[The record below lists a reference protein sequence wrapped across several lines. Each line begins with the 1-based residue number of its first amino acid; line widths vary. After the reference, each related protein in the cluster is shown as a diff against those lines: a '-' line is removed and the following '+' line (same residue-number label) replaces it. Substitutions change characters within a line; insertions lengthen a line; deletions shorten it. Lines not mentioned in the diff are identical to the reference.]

1 VLPQLLALLS
11 IRHMMQYILLLLK
24 GGDLLLLLEL
34 LALSQQVHSSA
45 I

>member
-1 VLPQLLALLS
+1 VLPELLALLS

-24 GGDLLLLLEL
+24 GGGLLLLLEL
-34 LALSQQVHSSA
+34 LALSQEVHSSA